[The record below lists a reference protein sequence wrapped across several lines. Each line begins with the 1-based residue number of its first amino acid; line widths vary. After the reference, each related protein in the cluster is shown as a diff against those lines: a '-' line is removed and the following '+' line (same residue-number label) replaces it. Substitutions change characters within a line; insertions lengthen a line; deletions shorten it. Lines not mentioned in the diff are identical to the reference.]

1 MNNIQANQIW
11 VHLNSFW
18 RYGQLMIN
26 VHKLHN
32 TALHGYNECIF
43 IEFVFILGLHILF
56 VL

>member
-11 VHLNSFW
+11 VHLDSFW

-32 TALHGYNECIF
+32 TALHG
-43 IEFVFILGLHILF
+43 
-56 VL
+56 